1 MRPNLLSQ
9 LIEEL
14 ISSHQLD
21 APSELVMLLQERP
34 MLFERLREAAQPNH
48 WAHLEESARDGWY
61 CVPASHVEEGY
72 AVYYQERGRVLDD
85 PEKFE
90 DRAVAVCRMLSLAG
104 YLPSKHLE

>member
-1 MRPNLLSQ
+1 MRPNPLSQ

-14 ISSHQLD
+14 ISSYQLN

-48 WAHLEESARDGWY
+48 WAHLEASARDGWY
-61 CVPASHVEEGY
+61 CVPASHAEEGY

-90 DRAVAVCRMLSLAG
+90 DRAVAVCRMLALAG
-104 YLPSKHLE
+104 YLPSK